1 LTIVGDSE
9 VNNIIKRSMLC
20 DGDEDGLVVGGSID
34 GRYLVSACGQATS
47 NSSRQDTVGGGIIQ
61 ALEEGELCRVGGRS
75 LGET

>member
-34 GRYLVSACGQATS
+34 GRDLVSACGQTTS
-47 NSSRQDTVGGGIIQ
+47 NSSGQDTVGGGIIQ
-61 ALEEGELCRVGGRS
+61 ALEEGELCRVGRRI